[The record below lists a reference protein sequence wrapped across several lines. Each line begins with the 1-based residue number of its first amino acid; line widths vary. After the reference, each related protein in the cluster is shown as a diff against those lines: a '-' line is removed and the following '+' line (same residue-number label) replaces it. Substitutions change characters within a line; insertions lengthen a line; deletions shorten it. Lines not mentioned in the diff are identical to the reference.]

1 MEKKKLSE
9 KFFIHFIIL
18 QQGTVAHCLKSAQ
31 IDQEAIWRQ
40 LTAKLL
46 ALAVADNCLL
56 IDGHQVKVSLIFW
69 VECLILMPCLI
80 ILLIGSVCI
89 SSLPQ

>member
-18 QQGTVAHCLKSAQ
+18 QQGTVTHCLKSAQ

-56 IDGHQVKVSLIFW
+56 IDGHQVKVSLIF
-69 VECLILMPCLI
+69 L
-80 ILLIGSVCI
+80 G
-89 SSLPQ
+89 

>member
-46 ALAVADNCLL
+46 AVADNCLL
-56 IDGHQVKVSLIFW
+56 IDGHQVKVSLNFFGLN
-69 VECLILMPCLI
+69 V
-80 ILLIGSVCI
+80 
-89 SSLPQ
+89 